1 MTMVSRRWAAE
12 VLHVWFHRLGPADW
26 FNPAPDV
33 DTTLCHRFQDELHA
47 LGRQRV
53 GAFLTGPDLALASV
67 LLFDQVPRNIFRG
80 SAKAYDWDSLA
91 QNIARGAIQ
100 RGWDNAMTRHQRQ
113 FLGMPLMHSEDIAD
127 QQASLRYFSQPEL
140 RFVGDFA
147 LSHYRMIAR
156 FGRFPHRNPVLGR
169 ASTEAERKA
178 VASGFS
184 W

>member
-1 MTMVSRRWAAE
+1 MVSRRWAAE
-12 VLHVWFHRLGPADW
+12 VLHVWFHQLGRADW
-26 FNPAPDV
+26 FNPAPHV
-33 DTTLCHRFQDELHA
+33 DAMLRRRFLDKLHA
-47 LGRQRV
+47 LGRQSA

-80 SAKAYDWDSLA
+80 SAKAYDWDALA
-91 QNIARGAIQ
+91 QKIAKGAFR
-100 RGWDNAMTRHQRQ
+100 RGWDSAMTRHQRQ

-127 QQASLRYFSQPEL
+127 QQASLRYFSRPEL
-140 RFVGDFA
+140 RFVRDFA
-147 LSHYRMIAR
+147 LSHHRMIAR

-169 ASTEAERKA
+169 ASTEAEKKA